1 MNTSLPISLIPDTFS
16 TPPRRRKVCD
26 DISEKSESDS
36 TEKKEYE
43 ADEVDR
49 PMDQEKTP
57 HVECK
62 VVDLPEHSKMNSEAN
77 EILEDTEEDVVVTLD
92 VKSLEQGL
100 SLRELK
106 QRCSDMGL
114 NTTGKK
120 SDLVS
125 RLAANKE

>member
-1 MNTSLPISLIPDTFS
+1 
-16 TPPRRRKVCD
+16 
-26 DISEKSESDS
+26 
-36 TEKKEYE
+36 
-43 ADEVDR
+43 
-49 PMDQEKTP
+49 MDQEKTP